1 MDIPH
6 VTNFTIDD
14 IKKALT
20 TPLPGIIGQMK
31 MAPAPVK
38 GKLSRWATPPNYKEA
53 GVLLLLYP
61 HATNGAGPQLHTVF
75 MRRPEYVGAH
85 SGQISF
91 PGGQRESGE
100 SLQHTALR
108 EMMEEVGVLPETV
121 TIVGQLSALYTPP
134 SNFYIYPFVAFSQT
148 RPIFKSNSREV
159 AELIE
164 VPLSLLVN
172 PDVYKEEIWQFDQ
185 YGERKIPFFAVFGHK
200 IWGATAMIL
209 SEFLTL
215 LVQLDGSD

>member
-1 MDIPH
+1 
-6 VTNFTIDD
+6 
-14 IKKALT
+14 
-20 TPLPGIIGQMK
+20 MK

-38 GKLSRWATPPNYKEA
+38 GRLSRWDTPQNYKEA
-53 GVLLLLYP
+53 SVLLLLYP
-61 HATNGAGPQLHTVF
+61 HITNNGVGAQLHLVF
-75 MRRPEYVGAH
+75 MRRPEYPGAH

-91 PGGQRESGE
+91 PGGRREEGE

-108 EMMEEVGVLPETV
+108 EMVEEIGVLPETV
-121 TIVGQLSALYTPP
+121 TVMGQLSALYTPP

-148 RPIFKSNSREV
+148 RPLFQSNSREV

-164 VPLSLLVN
+164 VPLSLLTN
-172 PDVYKEEIWQFDQ
+172 PDIYKEEIWHFDQ

-200 IWGATAMIL
+200 VWGATAMIL

-215 LVQLDGSD
+215 LRNEIN